1 MRARGKAT
9 DESSEASLFSAAYRE
24 FAPGVRGYLHARGL
38 PDPEAV
44 THDVFIA
51 LHERIGSVTGGT
63 AGLKTL
69 IYTIAHARCVDHYR
83 HRARG
88 PAFEPYEPENETRL
102 VPSAEDI
109 VMTHGSGSSVLP
121 LLGALSAEQRE
132 VIALRVI
139 ADLSLEETASV
150 MNRTVGAVKQ
160 LQRRALVSL
169 RDRVES
175 AERVDQVPAT
185 HLGVAKVAMS

>member
-1 MRARGKAT
+1 MRARAKAT
-9 DESSEASLFSAAYRE
+9 DESSEASLFSDAYRE

-51 LHERIGSVTGGT
+51 LHERIGTVTGGR

-83 HRARG
+83 QRARG
-88 PAFEPYEPENETRL
+88 PAFEPYEPDNETRL

-109 VMTHGSGSSVLP
+109 VMTHGFGSNVLP
-121 LLGALSAEQRE
+121 LLDSLSAEQRE

-139 ADLSLEETASV
+139 ADLSLEDTAAV
-150 MNRTVGAVKQ
+150 MDRSVGAVKQ

-169 RDRVES
+169 RQRVEN
-175 AERVDQVPAT
+175 AGHIDLVPAT
-185 HLGVAKVAMS
+185 QLGVGKVAMS